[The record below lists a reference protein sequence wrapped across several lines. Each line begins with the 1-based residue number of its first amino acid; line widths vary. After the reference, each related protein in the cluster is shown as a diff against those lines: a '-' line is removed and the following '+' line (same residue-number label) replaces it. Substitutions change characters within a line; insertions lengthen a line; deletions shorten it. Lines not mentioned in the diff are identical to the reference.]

1 MTYRRNAF
9 TWTAFG
15 ALFAF
20 GYLNAVLGPA
30 LPYLRSVEG
39 ISYLVGA
46 LHQVAFAIGGG
57 IAGTISARGR
67 LPFGRR
73 SVVAGGLAGAG
84 VPLVASEPG
93 CGE

>member
-1 MTYRRNAF
+1 MTYRRDSF

-20 GYLNAVLGPA
+20 GYLNAMLGPA

-46 LHQVAFAIGGG
+46 LHQVAFAVG
-57 IAGTISARGR
+57 
-67 LPFGRR
+67 
-73 SVVAGGLAGAG
+73 GGLAGILSSRERI
-84 VPLVASEPG
+84 PLGRPATIAAA
-93 CGE
+93 